1 MSWPSVCGAALGAH
15 AVAPDTGKPPC
26 SGRPAFS
33 ILSCHRSDPVAGF
46 SSLCAR
52 LEGRSRLAG
61 MHAVGL
67 MQAGRELGFG
77 RRVFVWEGRGSWA
90 VGFDGE
96 SRILDRIF
104 VRRV

>member
-1 MSWPSVCGAALGAH
+1 
-15 AVAPDTGKPPC
+15 
-26 SGRPAFS
+26 
-33 ILSCHRSDPVAGF
+33 
-46 SSLCAR
+46 
-52 LEGRSRLAG
+52 

-104 VRRV
+104 VRRVLWEIYGVFGRGED